1 MDRTRLVAA
10 AVLGLASISYLLTLC
25 PSVYVEGSGELIGAT
40 WGLGT
45 PHPTG
50 YPLYVLLGRALAWLA
65 PAASPAQAVN
75 AATSLMAAAA
85 AAALAFFLQGRG
97 CGWASAAA
105 AGLALAWSRTF
116 WSQAVIAEVYGLFAL
131 SAVVLLGAGMR
142 ARSCDLAD
150 RPRWLL
156 LSGYAAGLA
165 ATCHLQ
171 AVLLAA
177 PVLAAALGT
186 DRASPKGGRR
196 QRLGVAAWMVPGGLA
211 GLSAWIYLPVR
222 NGLGGGFHWGPLDSL
237 PALWDHLTGAT
248 YRTSFFSLP
257 WGAVA
262 ANAGRLGEQLA
273 GEWTPLFLPVLA
285 WGAVAAWRR
294 DPVLL
299 RVLMAAAALNLFT
312 ALGYHRNPEG
322 LDVFFLLTIL
332 CCAALA
338 GFGLDDLARRLRPR
352 LGPLASG
359 AVLACAA
366 IPWAANLDDA
376 DRSGAWFPD
385 RYGRQL
391 LEELPPGAVLITEG
405 DDASFLV
412 DYLHRVEGVRPD
424 VTIANRLGRGDA
436 TPAGA
441 RQGAPAR
448 RRRELAWMNSERPVH
463 FLVAR
468 RPPEGFRFEP
478 RGLSYLAVGGQGGP
492 GTDSST
498 DPADW
503 LTEADPDPGSA
514 ADPWVRKLAANCWFM
529 SGERHRLAGDRE
541 AAATAYGRAAEA
553 APRSQSTN
561 FNASLML
568 LRMNKLEEA
577 LRYALRAVEI
587 DPVRGGPYRLASRIL
602 ERLDRRQASEAMK
615 RRAREWARLP

>member
-1 MDRTRLVAA
+1 MDRARLVGP
-10 AVLGLASISYLLTLC
+10 AVFGLAAISYLLTLC
-25 PSVYVEGSGELIGAT
+25 PSVYVEGSGELIGAV

-50 YPLYVLLGRALAWLA
+50 YPLYVILAKVLSWLD
-65 PAASPAQAVN
+65 PGASPARAVN

-85 AAALAFFLQGRG
+85 AAALALFLLGRG
-97 CGWASAAA
+97 CAWAPAAA

-116 WSQAVIAEVYGLFAL
+116 WSQAVIAEVYGLFVL
-131 SAVVLLGAGMR
+131 SAVVLLGAGLR
-142 ARSCDLAD
+142 ARSCPAAE

-177 PVLAAALGT
+177 PVLLAALGR
-186 DRASPKGGRR
+186 DHASPGAGLR
-196 QRLGVAAWMVPGGLA
+196 QRLREAAWIVPGGLA
-211 GLSAWIYLPVR
+211 GLSPWIYLPVR
-222 NGLGGGFHWGPLDSL
+222 NGLGPGFHWGPLDSL

-248 YRTSFFSLP
+248 YRTSFFSIP
-257 WGAVA
+257 WKAAA

-285 WGAVAAWRR
+285 WGAVAARRR

-299 RVLMAAAALNLFT
+299 RVLLAAVSLNLAM

-322 LDVFFLLTIL
+322 MDVFFLLTIL
-332 CCAALA
+332 GCAALA

-352 LGPLASG
+352 LGPLASA

-366 IPWAANLDDA
+366 IPCAANLGAA
-376 DRSGAWFPD
+376 DRGGAWFPD

-391 LEELPPGAVLITEG
+391 LEELPPGAVLVTEG

-424 VTIANRLGRGDA
+424 VTIANRLGRGDP
-436 TPAGA
+436 TSAGG
-441 RQGAPAR
+441 REGAPTR
-448 RRRELAWMNSERPVH
+448 RRRELAWMASGRPVH

-478 RGLSYLAVGGQGGP
+478 RGLSYLAVSGKAGP
-492 GTDSST
+492 GADSSADPAVWLAET
-498 DPADW
+498 DPGLRD
-503 LTEADPDPGSA
+503 S
-514 ADPWVRKLAANCWFM
+514 ADPWVRKLAANGWFM
-529 SGERHRLAGDRE
+529 SGERHRAAGARD
-541 AAATAYGRAAEA
+541 AAAGAYIRAAEA

-561 FNASLML
+561 FNVSLML

-577 LRYALRAVEI
+577 LKYSLRAVEI

-602 ERLDRRQASEAMK
+602 ERMGRTRAGEEMR

>member
-1 MDRTRLVAA
+1 MDRTRLAAA
-10 AVLGLASISYLLTLC
+10 AVFGLASVSYLLTLC

-50 YPLYVLLGRALAWLA
+50 YPLYVLLGRVLAWLA

-85 AAALAFFLQGRG
+85 AAALTLLLLGRG

-105 AGLALAWSRTF
+105 AGLSLAWSRTF

-131 SAVVLLGAGMR
+131 SAVVLLGAGLR
-142 ARSCDLAD
+142 ARSCDPAA

-186 DRASPKGGRR
+186 DRAPRGIGLRE
-196 QRLGVAAWMVPGGLA
+196 RLRAAAWILPGGVA
-211 GLSAWIYLPVR
+211 GLSPWIYLPVR
-222 NGLGGGFHWGPLDSL
+222 NGLGPGFHWGPLDSL

-257 WGAVA
+257 WGAAA
-262 ANAGRLGEQLA
+262 ANAVRFGGQLA
-273 GEWTPLFLPVLA
+273 GEWTPLFLPLLA
-285 WGAVAAWRR
+285 WGAAAAWRR

-299 RVLMAAAALNLFT
+299 RVLAAAAALNLAA

-338 GFGLDDLARRLRPR
+338 GCGLDDLARRLRPR
-352 LGPLASG
+352 AGLLAP
-359 AVLACAA
+359 AATLACAA
-366 IPWAANLDDA
+366 IPWAANAGAA

-385 RYGRQL
+385 RYGRRL
-391 LEELPPGAVLITEG
+391 LEELPPGSVLVTEG

-412 DYLHRVEGVRPD
+412 DYLQRLEGVRPD
-424 VTIANRLGRGDA
+424 VTIANRLGRGDP

-441 RQGAPAR
+441 PQGAPAR
-448 RRRELAWMNSERPVH
+448 RRRERAWLTSGRPVH

-478 RGLSYLAVGGQGGP
+478 RGLSYLAAGGRASAGAD
-492 GTDSST
+492 TSA
-498 DPADW
+498 DPARW
-503 LTEADPDPGSA
+503 LSEADPLAGSPE
-514 ADPWVRKLAANCWFM
+514 DPWVRKLAANCWFM
-529 SGERHRLAGDRE
+529 SGERHRRAGDRE
-541 AAATAYGRAAEA
+541 AAAAAYERAAET
-553 APRSQSTN
+553 APGSQSTS
-561 FNASLML
+561 FNVSLML
-568 LRMNKLEEA
+568 FRMNELEEA
-577 LRYALRAVEI
+577 LKHALRAVEI
-587 DPVRGGPYRLASRIL
+587 DPVRAGPYRLAARIL
-602 ERLDRRQASEAMK
+602 SRLGRAAEAEALR